1 MLLPVWLVTYR
12 NKQDSDTIFYYVMNG
27 QTGKVSG
34 ILPIS
39 YKRLGLV
46 TGGIFAV
53 TAILLMI
60 GGYFI

>member
-1 MLLPVWLVTYR
+1 
-12 NKQDSDTIFYYVMNG
+12 YYAMNG

-53 TAILLMI
+53 IAILLMI